1 MERACTCLPHG
12 KTGPRAVPLGAVTWA
27 HIAALP
33 AARDPDAFL
42 FPRYAEGRG
51 LPSLAAC

>member
-1 MERACTCLPHG
+1 MDLSSAR
-12 KTGPRAVPLGAVTWA
+12 RAVPLGAATWA

-33 AARDPDAFL
+33 AALDPDAFL